1 MVLKYILYVIRIH
14 NHRKPIHMNSSTVRK
29 AVRIHEELLSRI
41 EDESRKSGRTKN
53 VEILALLTEA
63 LIARGSLIQST
74 NYDELCGETYSR
86 EKIEH
91 NYNGLVDITMSKEM
105 AGYIDQ
111 VSKLVSDDV
120 MSISENFS
128 EKVRFLL
135 LSALSNRGQIIQI
148 ELGTQSSD
156 TCLYNSADI
165 LSDRFALENHQHER
179 LQQIMLK
186 ASTFNNMLTPKNRA
200 PCDNDNVLIMGTT
213 GSGKT
218 LLSSQWMRQQ
228 VKSGNPVHY
237 LNLWSNYD
245 MARPNRI
252 MLMWKSKGAYRI
264 KQTLIIDE
272 ITLADEDYLNLFL
285 NRAQSKNV
293 RVICITQKPDTHSA
307 IYDNFG
313 RYIDLNTL

>member
-1 MVLKYILYVIRIH
+1 
-14 NHRKPIHMNSSTVRK
+14 MNSSTIRK

-41 EDESRKSGRTKN
+41 EEESRKSGRTKN

-63 LIARGSLIQST
+63 LIARGSVIQST
-74 NYDELCGETYSR
+74 NYDEFCDETYQR
-86 EKIEH
+86 EKTEH
-91 NYNGLVDITMSKEM
+91 KYNGLVDITMPKKM
-105 AGYIDQ
+105 ADYIDQ
-111 VSKLVSDDV
+111 VSNLVSADV
-120 MSISENFS
+120 ISTSENFS
-128 EKVRFLL
+128 EKVRYLL

-148 ELGTQSSD
+148 DLGTQSSE

-165 LSDRFALENHQHER
+165 LSDRFSLENNLHER
-179 LQQIMLK
+179 LPQIMMK
-186 ASTFNNMLTPKNRA
+186 ASKFNHMLTPTNGELS
-200 PCDNDNVLIMGTT
+200 DNDSVLIMGTT

-245 MARPNRI
+245 MSQQNRI
-252 MLMWKSKGAYRI
+252 MLIWKNNGAYRR

-272 ITLADEDYLNLFL
+272 ITLADEEYLNLFL
-285 NRAQSKNV
+285 SRAQSRNV
-293 RVICITQKPDTHSA
+293 RIICITQKLDPDSA
-307 IYDNFG
+307 IYDKFG